1 MPDKKV
7 HYSKDDMDSR
17 THCDRRITG
26 LLRSSKKSEV
36 TCRDCLRIMGRP
48 SVIV

>member
-1 MPDKKV
+1 MADKKV

-17 THCDRRITG
+17 TYCDLRVTG

-48 SVIV
+48 STIV